1 MIMSASIGLACL
13 ILFSLV
19 RHHCKVYRTRLFHP
33 RIAAINK
40 PPPLRT
46 HPWNLFGWVLDVV
59 NMNQRTLYDT
69 AGLDALY
76 FDRSNVLV
84 LTIITFVAVIN
95 CGVVMPV
102 NFYLGKVISQEAII
116 IGDMSSTDKLSMT
129 NIPVGSPLMWIHAAV
144 VVLTTLFVCALL
156 YVYANDFRADRHAWL
171 GHSLQERHFEDE
183 ETNRSTTSSVASQ
196 PASEKVGSGR
206 IASLLSRQLSSHIQ
220 AAECS
225 AGEHELHEESS
236 VEKSDNLE
244 VSEIHSEMSIYQ
256 RQHVFVPGSG
266 MVGSFASSTWT
277 VKAQQYAVIVTNV
290 TESTGVEVSNSF
302 RSMFPDVIAA
312 VPVLHHAIVD
322 ALLEKLDHTQLC
334 LLRLEERIT
343 TSRNPESKRMNKML
357 SRRDSLSE
365 KITSLFSDV
374 KKAQADSKTDP
385 RSGFSYI
392 ILFRSQASAA
402 IAAQTLLQD
411 PGGERAWNVTA
422 APAPD
427 DVNFQSLWLGPG
439 QRWLRSTV
447 AKLAVTFIVSFPI
460 GVFTSSM
467 VALSAAL
474 CAENSDVLNSE
485 WYCDNDGDG
494 QQTFFFRLLTA
505 WIPSLLL
512 ATWNAIVVPFGFA
525 FVALYEGSEI
535 TLSGID
541 RKVFRWFYLYSCL
554 NVLAGGMLAGSF
566 FSQLEL
572 MISSPSSIFTLLGY
586 AVPQSSGFFLAY
598 ISTNAFMLEPLRL
611 LLPHGG
617 VLVWFVTGCG
627 RRFAWS
633 GRIKRDLTAYFSPR
647 SHRYGSHYGT
657 QQLIFLICLVFSTA
671 SPLITPLGFA
681 YFLLAWLV
689 WRYQLCYVFVRAYE
703 SGAMLFPALFSR
715 IVTSL
720 LLYQMFMS
728 FYLLIKAAYV
738 PAFVLWIFV
747 PSFLFHFHS
756 YVRSHCFSKS
766 VYLPLA
772 VAKDMPVASIPIDTY
787 CAPQMHPEFR
797 GWASEVGKAWQGYG
811 PFVRKYV

>member
-1 MIMSASIGLACL
+1 MIMSASIGFACL
-13 ILFSLV
+13 ILFGLV

-33 RIAAINK
+33 RVAAIHR
-40 PPPLRT
+40 PPPLRAT
-46 HPWNLFGWVLDVV
+46 WNLFGWVLDVV
-59 NMNQRTLYDT
+59 NINQRTLYDT

-76 FDRSNVLV
+76 FDRSNLLMLKV
-84 LTIITFVAVIN
+84 IGFVAVVN

-102 NFYLGKVISQEAII
+102 NYLLGEVITDEAIT
-116 IGDMSSTDKLSMT
+116 IGNMSPSDKLSMT
-129 NIPVGSPLMWIHAAV
+129 NIPIGSALMWIHAAV
-144 VVLTTLFVCALL
+144 VVLTTFFVCALL
-156 YVYANDFRADRHAWL
+156 YVDADEFRADRHAWL
-171 GHSLQERHFEDE
+171 GHSIQAPRFEDE
-183 ETNRSTTSSVASQ
+183 ETNQSTTSSVATQ
-196 PASEKVGSGR
+196 HASLDGGSGR
-206 IASLLSRQLSSHIQ
+206 LKSLLSRQLSSHIQ
-220 AAECS
+220 EAECS
-225 AGEHELHEESS
+225 ACEHEPHDESS
-236 VEKSDNLE
+236 VEEKSENFDDF
-244 VSEIHSEMSIYQ
+244 SRIHSEMSIFQ
-256 RQHVFVPGSG
+256 RQHVFVPG
-266 MVGSFASSTWT
+266 MVGSIASSRWA
-277 VKAQQYAVIVTNV
+277 VKAQQYAVLVTNV
-290 TESTGVEVSNSF
+290 TKSTCVEVSTSF

-312 VPVLHHAIVD
+312 VPVLHHVIVD
-322 ALLEKLDHTQLC
+322 KNLEKLDQAQLS
-334 LLRLEERIT
+334 LLRLEERIS
-343 TSRNPESKRMNKML
+343 TSRNPESERMKKML
-357 SRRDSLSE
+357 SRREFLKE
-365 KITSLFSDV
+365 KISSTFSAV
-374 KKAQADSKTDP
+374 KKAQEDSKLDP
-385 RSGFSYI
+385 RSGYSYI
-392 ILFRSQASAA
+392 ILFRSQASAT

-411 PGGERAWNVTA
+411 PGGDRGWNVAA

-439 QRWLRSTV
+439 QRWYRSIVALVTV
-447 AKLAVTFIVSFPI
+447 AFIVSFPI

-474 CAENSDVLNSE
+474 CSKNSDILNSE

-494 QQTFFFRLLTA
+494 KQSFFFRLLTA

-512 ATWNAIVVPFGFA
+512 ATWNAVVVPFGFA

-566 FSQLEL
+566 FSQLEN
-572 MISSPSSIFTLLGY
+572 IIRTPSSIFTLLGY

-617 VLVWFVTGCG
+617 VLIWFATGCG

-633 GRIKRDLTAYFSPR
+633 GRITRDISAYFSPR
-647 SHRYGSHYGT
+647 SQRYGSNYGT

-671 SPLITPLGFA
+671 SPVITPLGFA

-689 WRYQLCYVFVRAYE
+689 WRYQLCYVFIRAYE
-703 SGAMLFPALFSR
+703 SGALLFPALFSR
-715 IVTSL
+715 IMFSL

-728 FYLLIKAAYV
+728 FYLLIKAAFV
-738 PAFVLWIFV
+738 PAFVLWIIV
-747 PSFLFHFHS
+747 PPFLWSFHS
-756 YVRSHCFSKS
+756 HCTRCFMMKS

-772 VAKDMPVASIPIDTY
+772 IAKEMPVASIPVDAY